1 MWRFLKKLE
10 IEPRKAFLSLLAIL
24 WNSPNKWKMLPS
36 FIPEK
41 ISLITSRE
49 KLIRRL
55 PEASL
60 KEPEKFIRRPPEVR
74 LKK

>member
-1 MWRFLKKLE
+1 MEDVTVLHSRE
-10 IEPRKAFLSLLAIL
+10 DH
-24 WNSPNKWKMLPS
+24 
-36 FIPEK
+36 
-41 ISLITSRE
+41 SLITSRE

-60 KEPEKFIRRPPEVR
+60 KEPEKFIRRPSEAR